1 MYKGLKCNSSQLE
14 YPALPLVTRSHFSST
29 ASLGVQQ
36 VAFPSIKFDQRLIS
50 AGKMIK
56 ISICFIV
63 EEVRPAGTRSHSAE
77 RERERERQKDRQP
90 KKERGEREKKE
101 Q

>member
-63 EEVRPAGTRSHSAE
+63 EEVRPAGTRSHSAP
-77 RERERERQKDRQP
+77 ERERQKDRQP

>member
-63 EEVRPAGTRSHSAE
+63 EEVRPAGTRSHSAP
-77 RERERERQKDRQP
+77 ERERERQKDRQP

>member
-1 MYKGLKCNSSQLE
+1 M
-14 YPALPLVTRSHFSST
+14 PLVTRSHFSST

-63 EEVRPAGTRSHSAE
+63 EEVRPAGTRSHSAPE
-77 RERERERQKDRQP
+77 RERDKKTDSQKKREA
-90 KKERGEREKKE
+90 REKKE